1 MARHVR
7 IATVALLDRG
17 GPTVEANR
25 ERIAALIEQAAA
37 EKPDIICLP
46 ETFLEQG
53 VSFTDLAQV
62 AEPIPGPTI
71 DMVAGYAKKY
81 GCYIICPLTAI
92 HGDKYMNDSVLL
104 DRRGQVVGIYS
115 KIHPVV
121 EGSEFRSLEKG
132 MTPGTE
138 ARVFDTDFG
147 RVGMQICFDIFWPET
162 WQELKCNGAEIV
174 FWSSA
179 YDGGKHL
186 SIHAWNNHF
195 YVVSAVKSRRA
206 RIVDV
211 MGEVLGVTG
220 WADPVIARTVNL
232 DVEVFHCD
240 FNRSQIPLIR
250 AKYGPDVKIRLWHEE
265 DLFTLEAE
273 REGLTVEEIIREF
286 SLEPLHEY
294 LDRNARLQDAWRRGR
309 AIPDLTPPYVGRPQ
323 WE

>member
-132 MTPGTE
+132 TK
-138 ARVFDTDFG
+138 R
-147 RVGMQICFDIFWPET
+147 
-162 WQELKCNGAEIV
+162 
-174 FWSSA
+174 S
-179 YDGGKHL
+179 KH
-186 SIHAWNNHF
+186 
-195 YVVSAVKSRRA
+195 
-206 RIVDV
+206 
-211 MGEVLGVTG
+211 
-220 WADPVIARTVNL
+220 
-232 DVEVFHCD
+232 
-240 FNRSQIPLIR
+240 
-250 AKYGPDVKIRLWHEE
+250 KIRG
-265 DLFTLEAE
+265 LFKKK
-273 REGLTVEEIIREF
+273 R
-286 SLEPLHEY
+286 S
-294 LDRNARLQDAWRRGR
+294 
-309 AIPDLTPPYVGRPQ
+309 
-323 WE
+323 